1 MIRRVEQARK
11 DGLQITADM
20 YTYNASS
27 TGLTGVIP
35 TWVQEGGH
43 EAWMNRMREP
53 EARKRL
59 LGDLR
64 EQLANQPPEG
74 IDVG

>member
-1 MIRRVEQARK
+1 MDEVIKRIEEVRAE
-11 DGLQITADM
+11 GLKITADI

-43 EAWMNRMREP
+43 KAWINRMKDPQVRP
-53 EARKRL
+53 RL
-59 LGDLR
+59 LADIR
-64 EQLANQPPEG
+64 EQLDEQPPE
-74 IDVG
+74 

>member
-1 MIRRVEQARK
+1 MK
-11 DGLQITADM
+11 GLKITADI

-43 EAWMNRMREP
+43 KCLDREDERP
-53 EARKRL
+53 R
-59 LGDLR
+59 G
-64 EQLANQPPEG
+64 
-74 IDVG
+74 